1 MDEKETSEYLGLLD
15 EALELM
21 SEKRYCMTQ
30 VLQGSVR
37 KEKRA
42 YLKRVE
48 ELDVLLAENS
58 QYLQTFD
65 HLRK

>member
-30 VLQGSVR
+30 VLQGSAGR
-37 KEKRA
+37 KKRA
-42 YLKRVE
+42 YLQRVNE
-48 ELDVLLAENS
+48 IDVLLEEN
-58 QYLQTFD
+58 TK
-65 HLRK
+65 HLRTWII